1 MTLASQSSFVGALLL
16 IFFKRIVEDRSR
28 EPQYR
33 GIGSNHLL
41 DIGLETCHHQEN
53 IN

>member
-1 MTLASQSSFVGALLL
+1 MSGEL
-16 IFFKRIVEDRSR
+16 
-28 EPQYR
+28 QYR
-33 GIGSNHLL
+33 GIGSTHLL